1 MVEERIRKFLA
12 SAGLLFPNPPAKTLQ
27 FGPSLHQTY
36 KTLYLMILCKAF
48 C

>member
-1 MVEERIRKFLA
+1 MVEERMRKFLA
-12 SAGLLFPNPPAKTLQ
+12 SADSLFPNPPGKTSQ
-27 FGPSLHQTY
+27 FGPSLDQTY